1 MVGRYDP
8 ATWVG
13 GGVDVV
19 GVGRDG
25 GVEAATSLAHRLLD
39 LLVRTTTNRLLVAA
53 GLERRPTRLPRL
65 RRLAVPNPNRARS
78 VIRDRR
84 GRRRVPTPRM
94 ADLERRRI
102 PQPLLSLGETRMD
115 MGSAVGD
122 ETRTLAETTCERV
135 GDVPPHCKVALLSTR
150 GCTVASDL

>member
-1 MVGRYDP
+1 MDRWMVGRYDP

-19 GVGRDG
+19 GVGSDG
-25 GVEAATSLAHRLLD
+25 GVEATALAHRLLD
-39 LLVRTTTNRLLVAA
+39 LLLVRTTTNRLLVAA

-65 RRLAVPNPNRARS
+65 RRLAVPNPNRVRS

-115 MGSAVGD
+115 MGSAVG
-122 ETRTLAETTCERV
+122 RASSKRA
-135 GDVPPHCKVALLSTR
+135 PHCKVALLSTR